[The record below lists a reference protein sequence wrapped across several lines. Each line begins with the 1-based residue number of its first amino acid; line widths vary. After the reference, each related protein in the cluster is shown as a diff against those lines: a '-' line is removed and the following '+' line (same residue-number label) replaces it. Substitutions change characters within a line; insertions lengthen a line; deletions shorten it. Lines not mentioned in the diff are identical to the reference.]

1 MPAGRPALAL
11 LRQAMHSE
19 PSPRSK
25 RVAWWPLAGVA
36 VVVSVGMLWLS
47 IGWQEELREL
57 MNVDP
62 ESRSARVGVV
72 PGGHGHIF
80 GPNVVEGWLAL
91 GTPDGWTDEQTVQL
105 RKLLDDQHG

>member
-25 RVAWWPLAGVA
+25 RVARWPLAGVA

-72 PGGHGHIF
+72 PVTA
-80 GPNVVEGWLAL
+80 VVAAL
-91 GTPDGWTDEQTVQL
+91 VLVICRMVRSGTRFLIRQ
-105 RKLLDDQHG
+105 LLDDQHG